1 MGALAKFLL
10 SAASLAKKGVKES
23 EILEF
28 AKREFGDVSEFMR
41 AKIRKIF
48 KNKDAPS
55 IKNPAKQE
63 GEVVPF
69 KKDQASGIM
78 ASDEASPLMKRL
90 SEGAQMLKGMKQS
103 GMNPTVALTKTLAR
117 SILNKKGIQVPDRVD
132 PIEVLV
138 ENFGADVLMDTR
150 NIADELLELQ
160 RMGKGTKGIDEV
172 LEQEGMFDI
181 QINKDAP
188 KGLSQEELRQIKKEV
203 DQEKMFEDFDPTDR
217 DPNAMGGIMRANY
230 KIGSGIKLAKFL
242 ASKGKNLK
250 QEIKNAVDN
259 IFTTGDSKYDADV
272 ALDSMLEELDVDRDM
287 FDQKDI
293 IDAYGMAYQ
302 QLTAPI
308 IKNLKTPKGTRP
320 TKPEKSIKSMK
331 ETGSMD
337 ISDPEIASE
346 FDRFMK
352 ETDPEGYKKMEEAMK
367 KAADEAQPLEYV
379 LGTRKKNSEGG
390 LNYLMGM

>member
-48 KNKDAPS
+48 KSKDAPS

-103 GMNPTVALTKTLAR
+103 GMDPTVALTKTLAR

-138 ENFGADVLMDTR
+138 ENFGADVLMDTK
-150 NIADELLELQ
+150 NVAEELLELQ

-172 LEQEGMFDI
+172 LEQTGMFDV
-181 QINKDAP
+181 QINKNAP
-188 KGLSQEELRQIKKEV
+188 KGLTQNELRQIKKEV
-203 DQEKMFEDFDPTDR
+203 DQEKMFKDFDPTDR
-217 DPNAMGGIMRANY
+217 EP
-230 KIGSGIKLAKFL
+230 
-242 ASKGKNLK
+242 
-250 QEIKNAVDN
+250 
-259 IFTTGDSKYDADV
+259 
-272 ALDSMLEELDVDRDM
+272 
-287 FDQKDI
+287 
-293 IDAYGMAYQ
+293 
-302 QLTAPI
+302 
-308 IKNLKTPKGTRP
+308 
-320 TKPEKSIKSMK
+320 
-331 ETGSMD
+331 
-337 ISDPEIASE
+337 
-346 FDRFMK
+346 
-352 ETDPEGYKKMEEAMK
+352 
-367 KAADEAQPLEYV
+367 
-379 LGTRKKNSEGG
+379 NSEGG
-390 LNYLMGM
+390 LNSLMASDDMNERLLEKLYEDFLDQGFSPEEAARKAREAFSERVNVANGGGLKYLMGM